1 MMSWFPLY
9 MCSDMK
15 YVFFLLMLFSMF
27 SCSPY
32 NKIRRIRS
40 GEVGMTLSVS
50 EEKPLEDEIEDEVV
64 IDSIRGT
71 LADEP
76 IIMNAIR
83 DSETGEMVATD
94 VINASKVVARFRNVA
109 ERAGYVSIS
118 FDVNVPSAMSDSEWQ
133 LKILPFMMIQQDTL
147 PLDALYVT
155 GERYRAGQLRGYER
169 YKAFLASIITD
180 TTDFIRLNQLE
191 IFIKRHYPD
200 TYAMKTDSS
209 FVPAPMAENL
219 FGVTQRDAL
228 VHYSRHLKWKM
239 NERRK
244 SRREAM
250 FEKYVKDPIVS
261 EGIRLDTVL
270 TSSDGDFI
278 YRYVHTFRSRPMLKK
293 VTVSLDGRLYEDG
306 ECIHDFPFPDD
317 LTFYISSLSGL
328 VDDRP
333 KYKMY
338 VLERTVYD
346 NTKALIDFRQGSAE
360 VDSTLGDNA
369 SELLRVRRCIDD
381 VQAREDLEL
390 DSLVIVASCSP
401 EGTWNSNRRLSAARS
416 EAVMKYIKEFVPDQ
430 WRDSLRTSEL
440 PENWSQLELLVSND
454 TVLEA
459 GSRRRILEVIR
470 DMKDED
476 EAERRLSL
484 MTDYRYLREK
494 IYPQL
499 RSVRFDFFMHR
510 TGMVKDTVHTTEL
523 DTVYMAGVKAMK
535 DLDYK
540 KAVTIFR
547 PYDDYNAALAFM
559 SADYNHSA
567 LDVLGRLDDS
577 DPKVCYLKAMVLSR
591 LEQHEEALKYYRLC
605 LAYDPYMRYRANLDP
620 EMHLLVREDSDIN
633 W

>member
-9 MCSDMK
+9 MYSDMK

-32 NKIRRIRS
+32 SKIRRIRS

-244 SRREAM
+244 SRKEAM
-250 FEKYVKDPIVS
+250 FDKYVKDPIVS

-293 VTVSLDGRLYEDG
+293 VTVSLDGKLYEDG

-333 KYKMY
+333 KYRMY

-381 VQAREDLEL
+381 VQAREELEL

-633 W
+633 

>member
-9 MCSDMK
+9 MYSDMK

-32 NKIRRIRS
+32 SKIRRIRS

-50 EEKPLEDEIEDEVV
+50 EEKPLEEEIEDDVV

-71 LADEP
+71 LTDEP

-200 TYAMKTDSS
+200 TYAMKTDTS

-250 FEKYVKDPIVS
+250 FEKYVKDPIVT
-261 EGIRLDTVL
+261 EGIRLDTVI
-270 TSSDGDFI
+270 TSSEGDFI
-278 YRYVHTFRSRPMLKK
+278 YRYIHTFRSRPMLKK

-333 KYKMY
+333 KYRMY
-338 VLERTVYD
+338 ILERTVYD
-346 NTKALIDFRQGSAE
+346 NTKALIDFHQGSAE

-369 SELLRVRRCIDD
+369 SELLRVRSCIDD

-401 EGTWNSNRRLSAARS
+401 EGSWKSNKRLSSARS

-430 WRDSLRTSEL
+430 WRDSLKASEL

-459 GSRRRILEVIR
+459 GSRHRILEVIR
-470 DMKDED
+470 NRKDED
-476 EAERRLSL
+476 EAEHRLSL
-484 MTDYRYLREK
+484 MTDYRYLRER

-523 DTVYMAGVKAMK
+523 DTVYMAGVTAMK
-535 DLDYK
+535 NLDYK

-620 EMHLLVREDSDIN
+620 EMHMLVREDSDIN
-633 W
+633 

>member
-9 MCSDMK
+9 MYSDMK

-32 NKIRRIRS
+32 SKIRRIGS

-244 SRREAM
+244 SRKEAM
-250 FEKYVKDPIVS
+250 FDKYVKDPIVS

-293 VTVSLDGRLYEDG
+293 VTVSLDGKLYEDG

-333 KYKMY
+333 KYRMY

-381 VQAREDLEL
+381 VQAREELEL

-633 W
+633 

>member
-1 MMSWFPLY
+1 MY
-9 MCSDMK
+9 SDMK

-32 NKIRRIRS
+32 SKIRRIRS

-244 SRREAM
+244 SRKEAM
-250 FEKYVKDPIVS
+250 FDKYVKDPIVS

-293 VTVSLDGRLYEDG
+293 VTVSLDGKLYEDG

-333 KYKMY
+333 KYRMY

-381 VQAREDLEL
+381 VQAREELEL

-401 EGTWNSNRRLSAARS
+401 EGTWNSNKRLSAARS

-523 DTVYMAGVKAMK
+523 DTAYMAGVKAMK

-633 W
+633 

>member
-1 MMSWFPLY
+1 

-15 YVFFLLMLFSMF
+15 YIFLLLALFSLF

-32 NKIRRIRS
+32 SKIRRIRS

-50 EEKPLEDEIEDEVV
+50 EERPLEDEVEDEVV

-244 SRREAM
+244 SRKEAM
-250 FEKYVKDPIVS
+250 FDKYVKDPIVS

-333 KYKMY
+333 KYRMY

-369 SELLRVRRCIDD
+369 SELLRVRRCIED
-381 VQAREDLEL
+381 VQARDDLEL

-401 EGTWNSNRRLSAARS
+401 EGSWVLNKRLSAARS
-416 EAVMKYIKEFVPDQ
+416 ESVMKYIKEFVPDQ
-430 WRDSLRTSEL
+430 WRDSLRASEL

-459 GSRRRILEVIR
+459 GSRRRILEVIHEKG
-470 DMKDED
+470 DPDA
-476 EAERRLSL
+476 AEHKLSS
-484 MTDYRYLREK
+484 MADYRYLREK
-494 IYPQL
+494 VYPQL

-523 DTVYMAGVKAMK
+523 DTVYMAGVTAMK
-535 DLDYK
+535 NLDYK

-605 LAYDPYMRYRANLDP
+605 LAYDPYMKYRANLDP

-633 W
+633 

>member
-1 MMSWFPLY
+1 MY
-9 MCSDMK
+9 SDMK

-32 NKIRRIRS
+32 SKIRRIGS

-228 VHYSRHLKWKM
+228 IHYSRHLKWKM

-244 SRREAM
+244 GRKEAM

-261 EGIRLDTVL
+261 EGIRLDTVM

-293 VTVSLDGRLYEDG
+293 VTVSLDGKLYEDG

-333 KYKMY
+333 KYRMY

-381 VQAREDLEL
+381 VQAREELEL

-401 EGTWNSNRRLSAARS
+401 EGTWNSNKRLSAARS

-633 W
+633 